1 MVDFLNLYL
10 DCLILSKDT
19 VTLFLREG
27 RLEYKTEIFSW
38 NKINTISS
46 KSVLQYLIVDENG
59 EKLSEIKTVKGMIIA
74 TETPII
80 YNNKVA
86 I

>member
-1 MVDFLNLYL
+1 MVKL
-10 DCLILSKDT
+10 DEARVMLI
-19 VTLFLREG
+19 
-27 RLEYKTEIFSW
+27 W

-59 EKLSEIKTVKGMIIA
+59 KKLSEIKTVKGMIIA

-80 YNNKVA
+80 YNNKVVWSQYSGGRLVLNQ
-86 I
+86 IPLK